1 MQTRFVFVLFTVI
14 LLLAACGGSPEP
26 AVQEGAADTTDD
38 AAEVAG
44 EGSDELAPA
53 SSDERVNEDT
63 DESDA
68 GAGASVDESSDE
80 SATQEAGASTT
91 DTSDAEA
98 AGDMIASR
106 PASGTDPETGIEI
119 NPDTFGPGDEFIVR
133 GTIISMNLTPTVSPE
148 FLIEAPSGRK
158 YRIRSQDL
166 AETYFDDGAQL
177 RPHEYRQG
185 ILAEATVSL
194 PSDAGPADILL
205 TDDLTLLREE

>member
-26 AVQEGAADTTDD
+26 TVQEG

-44 EGSDELAPA
+44 ERSDEPAPA
-53 SSDERVNEDT
+53 SSDEGASEDT
-63 DESDA
+63 DESA
-68 GAGASVDESSDE
+68 AGASASTDESSDE
-80 SATQEAGASTT
+80 SAVQEAGAGAT

-106 PASGTDPETGIEI
+106 PASGTDPETGKEI

-133 GTIISMNLTPTVSPE
+133 GTIISMNLTPTVTPE

-205 TDDLTLLREE
+205 SEDLTLLREE